1 MGNPTT
7 ARRINEVTVIDK
19 NGNVILEYGSTYAT
33 AVTRKNY
40 WDNLQTK
47 LTGDSVL
54 NIGTG
59 NDLQLYHDGSNSY
72 IKDDGTKFNKAGIGF
87 AYDAV
92 RDAFIPP
99 KPYASWKLNETTC
112 QWGAPVAYPDDDKR
126 YDWNEETTT
135 WDEIT

>member
-1 MGNPTT
+1 M
-7 ARRINEVTVIDK
+7 AKFLKIINNKVVDSIVANQEHINMLKDK
-19 NGNVILEYGSTYAT
+19 DFYME
-33 AVTRKNY
+33 
-40 WDNLQTK
+40 
-47 LTGDSVL
+47 
-54 NIGTG
+54 
-59 NDLQLYHDGSNSY
+59 
-72 IKDDGTKFNKAGIGF
+72 DDGTKFNKAGIGF

>member
-1 MGNPTT
+1 M
-7 ARRINEVTVIDK
+7 AKFLKIINNKVVDSIVANQEHINMLKDK
-19 NGNVILEYGSTYAT
+19 DFYM
-33 AVTRKNY
+33 
-40 WDNLQTK
+40 D
-47 LTGDSVL
+47 
-54 NIGTG
+54 
-59 NDLQLYHDGSNSY
+59 
-72 IKDDGTKFNKAGIGF
+72 DDGTKFNKAGIGF

-126 YDWNEETTT
+126 YDWNEETIT

>member
-1 MGNPTT
+1 MTKFLKI
-7 ARRINEVTVIDK
+7 INNKVVDSIVANQEHINMLKDK
-19 NGNVILEYGSTYAT
+19 DFYME
-33 AVTRKNY
+33 
-40 WDNLQTK
+40 
-47 LTGDSVL
+47 
-54 NIGTG
+54 
-59 NDLQLYHDGSNSY
+59 
-72 IKDDGTKFNKAGIGF
+72 DDGTKFNKAGIGF

-126 YDWNEETTT
+126 YDWNEETIT

>member
-1 MGNPTT
+1 MTKFLKI
-7 ARRINEVTVIDK
+7 INNKVVDSIVANQEHINMLKDK
-19 NGNVILEYGSTYAT
+19 DFYME
-33 AVTRKNY
+33 
-40 WDNLQTK
+40 
-47 LTGDSVL
+47 
-54 NIGTG
+54 
-59 NDLQLYHDGSNSY
+59 
-72 IKDDGTKFNKAGIGF
+72 DDGTKFNKAGIGF

>member
-1 MGNPTT
+1 M
-7 ARRINEVTVIDK
+7 AKFLKIINNKVVDSIVANQEHINMLKDK
-19 NGNVILEYGSTYAT
+19 DFYME
-33 AVTRKNY
+33 
-40 WDNLQTK
+40 
-47 LTGDSVL
+47 
-54 NIGTG
+54 
-59 NDLQLYHDGSNSY
+59 
-72 IKDDGTKFNKAGIGF
+72 DDGTKFNKAGIGF

-126 YDWNEETTT
+126 YDWNEETIT